1 MDIPVLTNF
10 VDGLKLFFSSRR
22 LRWLTLLFFVA
33 AITITLLERIV
44 YLSFLVGT
52 PVVVIGA
59 IFPTFFM
66 LAAFISLLGLARFVV
81 DEESYMKS
89 LIYTAVWAVISIIV
103 LVMMVTFTP
112 GLLAFL
118 FVGVAFLGWI
128 GFQSFFSTRTALGFA
143 ESVVIEDRSAITRF
157 LYMAIY
163 FFNYI
168 IIVGSF
174 IFTIVFINPSVFLTA
189 TFWFAILGMLLAMG
203 FNFLNGWILIAERNK
218 STASNLSFL
227 GLFISLYSAYFIYN
241 LLQGFNASI
250 DLVSIGIS
258 IFFILFTMSS
268 VGRTL
273 ASRAELDTRWK
284 LSKEFAATFTY
295 FLATGFMYVDALFTS
310 IFTDAGAI
318 ALAGAAGDIVKL
330 IVFPFVALLMELNFI
345 RKSRKQLKIEDEPTE
360 VPELYEDEP
369 GISEEEPA
377 VLDEPVEGEDALL
390 VPEEEEAGDLQDK
403 ADEEEVLEEYYVT
416 DEEEPREEEFESE

>member
-1 MDIPVLTNF
+1 MDIPVITNF

-22 LRWLTLLFFVA
+22 LRWLTLLFLVA

-44 YLSFLVGT
+44 VLSYLVGT

-66 LAAFISLLGLARFVV
+66 LAAFVSLLGLARFVV

-103 LVMMVTFTP
+103 LVLMATFTF
-112 GLLAFL
+112 GLLVFL
-118 FVGVAFLGWI
+118 FVGIAFLGWI

-143 ESVVIEDRSAITRF
+143 DSVDIEDRSAIVRF

-163 FFNYI
+163 FFNF
-168 IIVGSF
+168 IVVIGSF
-174 IFTIVFINPSVFLTA
+174 IFTIAFVNPSIFMTA
-189 TFWFAILGMLLAMG
+189 TMWFAALGMLLAMG
-203 FNFLNGWILIAERNK
+203 FNVLNGWILIAERNK
-218 STASNLSFL
+218 STASNISFL

-241 LLQGFNASI
+241 VLKGFDAAI

-258 IFFILFTMSS
+258 LFFILFTMSS

-273 ASRAELDTRWK
+273 ASRAELDTRLK

-330 IVFPFVALLMELNFI
+330 IVFPFVALVMELNFI
-345 RKSRKQLKIEDEPTE
+345 RKSRKTLKFEDEPTE

-369 GISEEEPA
+369 DISEEDPA
-377 VLDEPVEGEDALL
+377 VIGEPEEAEDPLL
-390 VPEEEEAGDLQDK
+390 VPEEEEVEDLQDI
-403 ADEEEVLEEYYVT
+403 AD
-416 DEEEPREEEFESE
+416 

>member
-33 AITITLLERIV
+33 ALTITILERIV
-44 YLSFLVGT
+44 YLTYLVGT

-66 LAAFISLLGLARFVV
+66 LAAFVSLLGLARFVV
-81 DEESYMKS
+81 DDESYMRS

-103 LVMMVTFTP
+103 LVLMVTFTP

-118 FVGVAFLGWI
+118 FIGVAFLGWI

-143 ESVVIEDRSAITRF
+143 ESVVIEDRSAIVRF

-168 IIVGSF
+168 IVVGSF
-174 IFTIVFINPSVFLTA
+174 IFTIVFVNPPVFLTA
-189 TFWFAILGMLLAMG
+189 TFWFAALGMLFAMG

-218 STASNLSFL
+218 STASNISFL

-258 IFFILFTMSS
+258 IFFILYTMSS

-273 ASRAELDTRWK
+273 ASRAELETRWK
-284 LSKEFAATFTY
+284 VSKEFAATFTY

-310 IFTDAGAI
+310 IVTDAGAI
-318 ALAGAAGDIVKL
+318 ALAGTAGDIVKL
-330 IVFPFVALLMELNFI
+330 VVFPFVALVMELNFI
-345 RKSRKQLKIEDEPTE
+345 RKSRKTLEIKDTPTE
-360 VPELYEDEP
+360 VPELYDEP
-369 GISEEEPA
+369 AASEEEPA
-377 VLDEPVEGEDALL
+377 VLGEPTDEDDALT
-390 VPEEEEAGDLQDK
+390 VPEDEEVEDLQDV
-403 ADEEEVLEEYYVT
+403 ADEEDVLEEYYAT
-416 DEEEPREEEFESE
+416 DEEEYSEDDYESE